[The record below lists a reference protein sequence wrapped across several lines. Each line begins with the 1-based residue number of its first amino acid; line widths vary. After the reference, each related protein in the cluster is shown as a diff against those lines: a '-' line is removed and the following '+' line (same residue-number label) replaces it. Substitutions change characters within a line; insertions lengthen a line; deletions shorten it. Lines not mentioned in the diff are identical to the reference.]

1 MNDKFQSDIF
11 KTLATAIFA
20 GISYLVADCF
30 QITTLLFKFSEPTWH
45 VTVSVAIY
53 TAFLN
58 IILLCL
64 LSKRTSVKVN
74 ITERKDQS
82 NKISLTDKPRAAE
95 IKIVVRGNLKKING
109 TIEVTFPKWVDVMTK
124 GSPDLMQSENDSQ
137 KYIIDLS
144 GIVENSDSEVSLF
157 YFDITM
163 NPLYLETGRSGEIIA
178 KVHGSSFRYSK
189 NTNKLTIH
197 YEAE

>member
-11 KTLATAIFA
+11 KTIATAIFA
-20 GISYLVADCF
+20 GLSYLGADCF
-30 QITTLLFKFSEPTWH
+30 QITTLIFNFSEPAWH
-45 VTVSVAIY
+45 VTVSVVFY

-58 IILLCL
+58 ITLLCL
-64 LSKRTSVKVN
+64 LSKRTNVKIN

-82 NKISLTDKPRAAE
+82 NKISLTDKPRATE

-144 GIVENSDSEVSLF
+144 GIVENSGSEVSLF

-163 NPLYLETGRSGEIIA
+163 NPLYLDTGRSGEIIA
-178 KVHGSSFRYSK
+178 KVHGNCFRYSK

-197 YEAE
+197 YQAE

>member
-20 GISYLVADCF
+20 GISYLGADCF
-30 QITTLLFKFSEPTWH
+30 QITTLLFNFSEPAWH

-58 IILLCL
+58 IILLYL

-82 NKISLTDKPRAAE
+82 NKISLTDKPRATE

-178 KVHGSSFRYSK
+178 KVHGNSFRYSK

-197 YEAE
+197 YQAE